1 MNTWGG
7 GYITDIGYTSGYYR
21 EQSPRHLALACL
33 LGGVEPPD
41 ISSDAP
47 LTYLELGC
55 GQGYG
60 ALAQSASNPCWEVV
74 GIDFNPAHVASARA
88 LAAASGTATVRF
100 IEADFTTLP
109 EEPQFAAIPMADVV
123 SLHGLWSWVGPA
135 VRHGIVRLL
144 RAKVKP
150 GGIVH
155 ISYNALPGWQ
165 EALGL
170 QRLVRETGLRQA
182 SRSDRQVQA
191 GLENARALR
200 SAGAEH
206 LRRSP
211 LVSTMLDSKHRL
223 PGGYLAH
230 EYMNEHWCP
239 CFHADVAASLAG
251 AKLEWVGSAALLENF
266 RELML
271 TEEQRAIQDRFDD
284 PIMRE
289 LVKDIALPRGF
300 RNDVFV
306 RGARR
311 LGEAARNE
319 ALGGVVLAPLFA
331 PGDFRF
337 EMDLPA
343 GRASIGE
350 AFYAPIVAALVNGPR
365 SVAALLTLPHIV
377 GGPNNPAELA
387 GVLVGTAQA
396 LPVSSDFGSSAEMST
411 RFNDVVARVVA
422 PGGAPDRGMAFAS
435 ARLGNAVPCRALDLF
450 VYRRLREGPKEPDP
464 QGWAAELARG
474 QDADAAD
481 RLVEILST
489 IVTRQLPVWRTL
501 QLI

>member
-1 MNTWGG
+1 MSTWGG

-21 EQSPRHLALACL
+21 QQSPRHLALACL

-41 ISSDAP
+41 LSADAP

-60 ALAQSASNPCWEVV
+60 ALVQAASNPRWDVV
-74 GIDFNPAHVASARA
+74 AIDFNPAHVATART
-88 LAAASGTATVRF
+88 LAAASGIANVRF
-100 IEADFTTLP
+100 IEADLATLA
-109 EEPQFAAIPMADVV
+109 EEPQFAAVPEADVV

-144 RAKVKP
+144 GAKVKP

-170 QRLVRETGLRQA
+170 QRVVRETGLRQA

-191 GLENARALR
+191 GLELARALR
-200 SAGAEH
+200 SADAEH
-206 LRRSP
+206 LRRSS
-211 LVSTMLDSKHRL
+211 LVSDVLDNKHRL
-223 PGGYLAH
+223 PGGYFAH
-230 EYMNEHWCP
+230 EYMNEHWSP
-239 CFHADVAASLAG
+239 CFHADVAQSLAG
-251 AKLEWVGSAALLENF
+251 AKLEWVSSAALLENF

-284 PIMRE
+284 PVMRE
-289 LVKDIALPRGF
+289 LIKDIALPRGF
-300 RNDVFV
+300 RHDVFV

-311 LGEAARNE
+311 LSEAARNE

-331 PGDFRF
+331 SGNFKF
-337 EMDLPA
+337 EIDLPA

-350 AFYAPIVAALVNGPR
+350 AFYAPIVTTLAEGPR
-365 SVAALLTLPHIV
+365 SVAALLSLPHIAH
-377 GGPNNPAELA
+377 GPKNPAELA
-387 GVLVGTAQA
+387 GMLVGTEQA
-396 LPVSSDFGSSAEMST
+396 IPVRSNFGSPARMSET
-411 RFNDVVARVVA
+411 LNDVVARVVA
-422 PGGAPDRGMAFAS
+422 PDGAPDRGMAFAS
-435 ARLGNAVPCRALDLF
+435 ARLGNAVPCYALELF
-450 VYRRLREGPKEPDP
+450 VYRRLRETGKEPDP
-464 QGWAAELARG
+464 EGWAAELTGAQNADEAARL
-474 QDADAAD
+474 A
-481 RLVEILST
+481 EILGS

>member
-1 MNTWGG
+1 MSTWGG

-21 EQSPRHLALACL
+21 QQSPRHLALACL

-41 ISSDAP
+41 LSDDAP

-60 ALAQSASNPCWEVV
+60 ALVQAASNPGWEIVA
-74 GIDFNPAHVASARA
+74 IDFNPAHIASART
-88 LAAASGTATVRF
+88 LAAESRTTNVRF
-100 IEADFTTLP
+100 IEADLATLA
-109 EEPQFAAIPMADVV
+109 EEPQFAAIPEADVV

-144 RAKVKP
+144 GAKVRP

-191 GLENARALR
+191 GLELARALR
-200 SAGAEH
+200 SADAEH
-206 LRRSP
+206 LRRSS
-211 LVSTMLDSKHRL
+211 LVSNMLDNKHRL

-230 EYMNEHWCP
+230 EYMNEHWSP

-251 AKLEWVGSAALLENF
+251 AKLEWVSSAALLENF

-284 PIMRE
+284 PVMRE

-300 RNDVFV
+300 RHDVFV

-311 LGEAARNE
+311 LSEAARNE

-331 PGDFRF
+331 PGDFKF
-337 EMDLPA
+337 EIDLPA
-343 GRASIGE
+343 GRASIGQ
-350 AFYAPIVAALVNGPR
+350 AFYTPIVTALAEGPR
-365 SVAALLTLPHIV
+365 SVAALLSLPHIA
-377 GGPNNPAELA
+377 GAPNNPAELT
-387 GVLVGTAQA
+387 GVLIGTEQA
-396 LPVSSDFGSSAEMST
+396 LPVRSDFESSAKMSAT
-411 RFNDVVARVVA
+411 FNDVVARVVA
-422 PGGAPDRGMAFAS
+422 PDGAPDREMAFAS
-435 ARLGNAVPCRALDLF
+435 AGLGNAVPCHALDLF
-450 VYRRLREGPKEPDP
+450 VYRRLRETQKEPDP
-464 QGWAAELARG
+464 RGWAAELTGG
-474 QDADAAD
+474 QDADDAT
-481 RLVEILST
+481 RLTEIFCS
-489 IVTRQLPVWRTL
+489 IVTHRLPVWRTL
-501 QLI
+501 RLI

>member
-21 EQSPRHLALACL
+21 QQSPRHLALACL

-41 ISSDAP
+41 ISGSAP

-60 ALAQSASNPCWEVV
+60 ALVQAASNPCWEVV

-88 LAAASGTATVRF
+88 LAAASGTANVRF
-100 IEADFTTLP
+100 IEADFATLP
-109 EEPQFAAIPMADVV
+109 EEPQFAAIPVADVV

-165 EALGL
+165 DALGL

-191 GLENARALR
+191 GLELARALR

-206 LRRSP
+206 LRSP
-211 LVSTMLDSKHRL
+211 LVSTMLDNKHRL

-230 EYMNEHWCP
+230 EYMNEHWRP
-239 CFHADVAASLAG
+239 CFHGDVATSLAG

-289 LVKDIALPRGF
+289 LVKDIALSRGF
-300 RNDVFV
+300 RHDVFV

-311 LGEAARNE
+311 LSEAARNE
-319 ALGGVVLAPLFA
+319 ALGSVVLAPLFA

-350 AFYAPIVAALVNGPR
+350 ASYAPIVAALVNGPR
-365 SVAALLTLPHIV
+365 SVAALLTLPHVAV
-377 GGPNNPAELA
+377 GSNNPAELA
-387 GVLVGTAQA
+387 GVLVGTEQA
-396 LPVSSDFGSSAEMST
+396 LPVSSDFDSLAEMST
-411 RFNDVVARVVA
+411 SFNDVIARVVA

-435 ARLGNAVPCRALDLF
+435 ARLCNAVPCRALDLF
-450 VYRRLREGPKEPDP
+450 VYRQLREKPNGPDP
-464 QGWAAELARG
+464 HGWAAELARG
-474 QDADAAD
+474 QDADAAA